1 MKLKAIQKYINQLK
15 ICLEVFK
22 YESKDLLVFNFN
34 KDRYFELMN
43 KKFPFIQKIQ
53 ELKSLKDY

>member
-22 YESKDLLVFNFN
+22 YESKDPILIERHSFYESWF
-34 KDRYFELMN
+34 
-43 KKFPFIQKIQ
+43 
-53 ELKSLKDY
+53 

>member
-43 KKFPFIQKIQ
+43 KNIAIDNEMAIMQ
-53 ELKSLKDY
+53 